1 MSSPQINTSEN
12 IRQPG
17 EEAHLKR
24 GLSNRH
30 LQLIAIGGA
39 IGTGLFMGSG
49 KTISAAGP
57 SVILVYA
64 IIGFMLFFVMRAM
77 GELLLANLSYK
88 SLRDAVSDILG
99 PAAGFVTG
107 WTYWFCWIATGMADI
122 VAITG
127 YAQYWWPEIPL
138 WLPGIVSIAL
148 LFVLNL
154 AAVRLFGEME
164 FWFAIVKI
172 VAIVALIAV
181 GFYMVLTGFQEPN
194 GATAKFSN
202 LIEHGGFFPNGITG
216 FLAGFQIAIF
226 AFVGIELAGTAAA
239 ETVDPEKTLPRAINS
254 IPVRIVIFYVLA
266 LVVIMMV
273 TPWNEV
279 SPETS
284 PFVQMFAL
292 AGIPAAAGMINF
304 VVITSAASS
313 ANSGIFSTSRMLY
326 GLSLEGAAPRRW
338 SKLSG
343 SQVPARGLIFSVIC
357 LIPALGML
365 YAGGTVIEAFTL
377 ITTVSSVLFMVVWS
391 YILVAYIVYRRRTPQ
406 LHEQSIFK
414 MPGGVAMAYVVLV
427 FFAAM
432 LVVLSL
438 EPDTRS
444 ALIATPVWF
453 ILLAIGWF
461 AAGGS
466 KGAAQRSRIKPRD
479 TISH

>member
-1 MSSPQINTSEN
+1 
-12 IRQPG
+12 
-17 EEAHLKR
+17 
-24 GLSNRH
+24 
-30 LQLIAIGGA
+30 
-39 IGTGLFMGSG
+39 MGSG
-49 KTISAAGP
+49 KTISVAGP

-77 GELLLANLSYK
+77 GELLLANLNYK

-99 PAAGFVTG
+99 PGAGFVTG

-127 YAQYWWPEIPL
+127 YTQYWWPEIPL
-138 WLPGIVSIAL
+138 WLPGVLTIAL
-148 LFVLNL
+148 LFTLNL

-164 FWFAIVKI
+164 FWFAIIKI
-172 VAIVALIAV
+172 VAIVSLIVV
-181 GFYMVLTGFQEPN
+181 GLFMVVTAFESPN
-194 GATAKFSN
+194 GTTAQFNN

-239 ETVDPEKTLPRAINS
+239 ETENPTKTLPRAINS
-254 IPVRIVIFYVLA
+254 IPIRIVVFYVLA
-266 LVVIMMV
+266 LAVIMMV
-273 TPWNEV
+273 TPWDKV
-279 SPETS
+279 SADNS

-292 AGIPAAAGMINF
+292 AGIPAAAGIINF

-326 GLSLEGAAPRRW
+326 GLSLEGAAPKRW
-338 SKLSG
+338 SRLSKNL
-343 SQVPARGLIFSVIC
+343 VPARGLTFSVIC
-357 LIPALGML
+357 LIPAVGLL

-391 YILVAYIVYRRRTPQ
+391 YILVAYIVYRRNSPE
-406 LHEQSIFK
+406 LHKKSIFK
-414 MPGGVAMAYVVLV
+414 MPGGVVMAVVVLV

-438 EPDTRS
+438 EPDTRA

-453 ILLAIGWF
+453 IILGIGWLSI
-461 AAGGS
+461 GGA
-466 KGAAQRSRIKPRD
+466 KGAKRRSQI
-479 TISH
+479 TSH

>member
-1 MSSPQINTSEN
+1 MSDSAVQEN
-12 IRQPG
+12 HEP
-17 EEAHLKR
+17 HLKR

-49 KTISAAGP
+49 KTISVAGP

-77 GELLLANLSYK
+77 GELLLANLNYK

-99 PAAGFVTG
+99 PGAGFVTG

-127 YAQYWWPEIPL
+127 YTQYWWPEIPL
-138 WLPGIVSIAL
+138 WLPGVLTIAL
-148 LFVLNL
+148 LFALNL

-164 FWFAIVKI
+164 FWFAIIKI
-172 VAIVALIAV
+172 VAIVSLIVV
-181 GFYMVLTGFQEPN
+181 GLFMVVTAFESPN
-194 GATAKFSN
+194 GTTAQFNN

-239 ETVDPEKTLPRAINS
+239 ETENPTKTLPRAINS
-254 IPVRIVIFYVLA
+254 IPIRIVVFYVLA
-266 LVVIMMV
+266 LAVIMMV
-273 TPWNEV
+273 TPWDQV
-279 SPETS
+279 SADNS

-292 AGIPAAAGMINF
+292 AGIPAAAGIINF

-326 GLSLEGAAPRRW
+326 GLSLEGAAPKRW
-338 SKLSG
+338 SRLSKNL
-343 SQVPARGLIFSVIC
+343 VPARGLTFSVIC
-357 LIPALGML
+357 LIPAVGLL

-391 YILVAYIVYRRRTPQ
+391 YILVAYIVYRRNSPE
-406 LHEQSIFK
+406 LHKKSIFK
-414 MPGGVAMAYVVLV
+414 MPGGVVMAVVVLV

-438 EPDTRS
+438 EPDTRA

-453 ILLAIGWF
+453 IILGIGWLSI
-461 AAGGS
+461 GGA
-466 KGAAQRSRIKPRD
+466 KGAKRRSQI
-479 TISH
+479 TSH

>member
-1 MSSPQINTSEN
+1 
-12 IRQPG
+12 
-17 EEAHLKR
+17 
-24 GLSNRH
+24 
-30 LQLIAIGGA
+30 
-39 IGTGLFMGSG
+39 MGSG
-49 KTISAAGP
+49 KTISVAGP

-77 GELLLANLSYK
+77 GELLLANLNYK

-99 PAAGFVTG
+99 PGAGFVTG

-127 YAQYWWPEIPL
+127 YTQYWWPEIPL
-138 WLPGIVSIAL
+138 WLPGVLTIIV
-148 LFVLNL
+148 LFALNL

-164 FWFAIVKI
+164 FWFAIIKI

-181 GFYMVLTGFQEPN
+181 GFFMVITAFGAPN
-194 GATAKFSN
+194 GTTASFNN

-239 ETVDPEKTLPRAINS
+239 ETKDPETTLPRAINS
-254 IPVRIVIFYVLA
+254 IPIRIVVFYVLA
-266 LVVIMMV
+266 LAVIMMV

-279 SPETS
+279 SPDNS

-292 AGIPAAAGMINF
+292 AGIPAAAGIINF

-326 GLSLEGAAPRRW
+326 GLSLEGAAPKRW
-338 SKLSG
+338 GVLSKR
-343 SQVPARGLIFSVIC
+343 QVPARGLTFSVLC
-357 LIPALGML
+357 LIPAVGLL

-391 YILVAYIVYRRRTPQ
+391 YILVAYIVYRRRNPE
-406 LHEQSIFK
+406 LHEKSVFK
-414 MPGGVAMAYVVLV
+414 MPGGVVMAVVVLV
-427 FFAAM
+427 FFVAM
-432 LVVLSL
+432 LGVLSL
-438 EPDTRS
+438 ETDTRT
-444 ALIATPVWF
+444 ALLATPVWF
-453 ILLAIGWF
+453 IILGVGWF
-461 AAGGS
+461 ATGGA
-466 KGAAQRSRIKPRD
+466 KGAQRRIQIHERV
-479 TISH
+479 

>member
-1 MSSPQINTSEN
+1 ME
-12 IRQPG
+12 QP
-17 EEAHLKR
+17 HLKR

-49 KTISAAGP
+49 KTISVAGP

-77 GELLLANLSYK
+77 GELLLANLNYK

-99 PAAGFVTG
+99 PAAGFITG

-127 YAQYWWPEIPL
+127 YTQYWWPQIPL
-138 WLPGIVSIAL
+138 WLPGVLTILVMFA
-148 LFVLNL
+148 LNL

-164 FWFAIVKI
+164 FWFAIIKI
-172 VAIVALIAV
+172 VAIVALIGV
-181 GFYMVLTGFQEPN
+181 GFFMVVTAFESPSGS
-194 GATAKFSN
+194 TAKFSN

-239 ETVDPEKTLPRAINS
+239 ETENPTKTLPRAINS
-254 IPVRIVIFYVLA
+254 IPIRIVVFYVLA
-266 LVVIMMV
+266 LAVIMMV
-273 TPWNEV
+273 TPWNQV
-279 SPETS
+279 SEDNS

-326 GLSLEGAAPRRW
+326 GLSLEGAAPKRW
-338 SKLSG
+338 SLLSKNL
-343 SQVPARGLIFSVIC
+343 VPARGLIFSVIC
-357 LIPALGML
+357 LIPAVGLL

-391 YILVAYIVYRRRTPQ
+391 YILVAYIVYRRTKPE
-406 LHEQSIFK
+406 LHKTSAFK
-414 MPGGVAMAYVVLV
+414 MPGGITMAVVVLV

-438 EPDTRS
+438 EPDTRA

-453 ILLAIGWF
+453 VILGAGWLAIGG
-461 AAGGS
+461 A
-466 KGAAQRSRIKPRD
+466 KGAQRRSQ
-479 TISH
+479 ISSGTAGQDSH